1 MCMINK
7 VENNLSFTGLKV
19 KPAFHCWDRDILEAT
34 LNSKYIKDIIAADAK
49 NGKDTFISYADK
61 YILGPIGG
69 PNWYEQSLKI
79 KGAGK
84 DIKLESSDTE
94 IWNPAYD
101 VFSTIPLARTGE
113 DIGKDLVSQIYNL
126 DKSVS
131 KSEKTIIENY
141 KEIKS
146 LAGDI
151 EFIKIPER
159 NLNTE
164 NKLLSDILRKI
175 KSIFVKKEP

>member
-1 MCMINK
+1 MINK
-7 VENNLSFTGLKV
+7 VNNNLSFTGLKV
-19 KPAFHCWDRDILEAT
+19 KPAFHCWDRDVLEAT
-34 LNSKYIKDIIAADAK
+34 LNSKYIKSIIANDAK
-49 NGKDTFISYADK
+49 NGKDTFISYSNK
-61 YILGPIGG
+61 YQLGPIGG

-79 KGAGK
+79 NGAGK

-113 DIGKDLVSQIYNL
+113 DIGKDLVSQIRKL
-126 DKSVS
+126 DKSDS
-131 KSEKTIIENY
+131 KTEKTLIENY

-146 LAGDI
+146 LAGNI

-164 NKLLSDILRKI
+164 NKLLNDILNKI
-175 KSIFVKKEP
+175 KSIFIKKEP